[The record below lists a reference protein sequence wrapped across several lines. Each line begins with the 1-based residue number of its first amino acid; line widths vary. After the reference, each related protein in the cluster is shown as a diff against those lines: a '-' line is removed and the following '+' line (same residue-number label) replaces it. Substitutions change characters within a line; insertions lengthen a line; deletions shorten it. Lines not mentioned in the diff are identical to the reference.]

1 MSVLDRILQTPE
13 LVAEPP
19 VLVDVGAASGVHA
32 PWRRIA
38 KYSLC
43 VAFEADDRE
52 LEAVTSEAAA
62 FRRLTTFNCIAA
74 ERTSDAEP
82 FHLTVSPHCSS
93 RLPPRIDALQ
103 RYAFAPLF
111 RVERTVDVRARDIPS
126 ALAEL
131 GLDRVDWLKVDTQ
144 GTDLRLFRSL
154 GEELAAGTLVVEF
167 EPGIIDAYERE
178 DRLEDVL
185 REMHTR
191 GFWVSDLRMRGST
204 RIDADLARR
213 ALGERAAAYLDTA
226 HKPAPGWVEIE
237 YFNSFDDATFD
248 KRDLLL
254 GFAFAFMRRHYAFAY
269 ELATRGH
276 ERYDAPPFDELRG
289 AALARM
295 RAGLARVPFAVAGS
309 LGRRLRPR

>member
-1 MSVLDRILQTPE
+1 LNVVDRILRTPE
-13 LVAEPP
+13 LVAAPP
-19 VLVDVGAASGVHA
+19 VLVDVGAASGVHS

-38 KYSLC
+38 KYSIC

-52 LEAVTSEAAA
+52 LESVTSDAAA

-74 ERTSDAEP
+74 ERASDAEP

-93 RLPPRIDALQ
+93 RLRPRLDQLQ

-111 RVERTVDVRARDIPS
+111 RVERTLDVRARDIPS

-131 GLDRVDWLKVDTQ
+131 SLDRIDWLKVDTQ

-154 GEELAAGTLVVEF
+154 DERLAARTLVVEF
-167 EPGIIDAYERE
+167 EPGIIDAYEGE

-191 GFWVSDLRMRGST
+191 GFWVSNLRVRGST

-213 ALGERAAAYLDTA
+213 ALGERAAGFLDTA
-226 HKPAPGWVEIE
+226 HKAAPGWVEIE
-237 YFNSFDDATFD
+237 YFNAFDDEALD

-254 GFAFAFMRRHYAFAY
+254 GYAFAFMRRHYAFAF
-269 ELATRGH
+269 ELATRGQ
-276 ERYDAPPFDELRG
+276 ERYAAPPFDELRS
-289 AALARM
+289 AALARV
-295 RAGLARVPFAVAGS
+295 RAGLARVPFAIAGS
-309 LGRRLRPR
+309 LLRR

>member
-1 MSVLDRILQTPE
+1 LSVLDRILQTPE

-38 KYSLC
+38 KYSIC
-43 VAFEADDRE
+43 VAFEADDRD
-52 LEAVTSEAAA
+52 LESVTSEAAA

-74 ERTSDAEP
+74 ERASDAEP

-93 RLPPRIDALQ
+93 RLPPRLDQLQ

-111 RVERTVDVRARDIPS
+111 RVERTLDVRARDIPS
-126 ALAEL
+126 ALEEL
-131 GLDRVDWLKVDTQ
+131 SLDRIDWLKVDTQ

-154 GEELAAGTLVVEF
+154 DEKLAARTLVVEL
-167 EPGIIDAYERE
+167 EPGIIDAYEGE

-191 GFWVSDLRMRGST
+191 GFWVSNLRVRGST

-213 ALGERAAAYLDTA
+213 ALGDRAAAYLDAA

-237 YFNSFDDATFD
+237 YFNAFDGDAFD

-254 GFAFAFMRRHYAFAY
+254 GCAFAFMRRHHAFAY
-269 ELATRGH
+269 ELATRGL
-276 ERYDAPPFDELRG
+276 ERYDAPPFDELRS

-295 RAGLARVPFAVAGS
+295 KAGLARVPFSIAGS
-309 LGRRLRPR
+309 LLRR